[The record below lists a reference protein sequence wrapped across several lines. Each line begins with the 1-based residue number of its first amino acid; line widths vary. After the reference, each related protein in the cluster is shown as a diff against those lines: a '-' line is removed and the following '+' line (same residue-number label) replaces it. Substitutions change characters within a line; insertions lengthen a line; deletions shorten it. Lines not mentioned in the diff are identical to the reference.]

1 MVKVEKNYV
10 FEGPGGQAALLD
22 LFEDRA
28 QLSVCHFMFDPSWDE
43 GCSSC
48 STGPDEMSPGLLGHL
63 HARDTSLV
71 YVSRAP
77 LEKLERYKASKGW
90 TFPWCSSYG
99 SDFNYDFHITM
110 DDSVAAAEYN
120 YRTRAEHDQAGT
132 SYYFEGDQ
140 PIEAPG
146 TSFFLRSSDDV
157 FHT

>member
-1 MVKVEKNYV
+1 
-10 FEGPGGQAALLD
+10 
-22 LFEDRA
+22 
-28 QLSVCHFMFDPSWDE
+28 
-43 GCSSC
+43 
-48 STGPDEMSPGLLGHL
+48 MSPGLLGHL

-110 DDSVAAAEYN
+110 DDSVSAAEYN

-146 TSFFLRSSDDV
+146 TSFVLRSSDDV